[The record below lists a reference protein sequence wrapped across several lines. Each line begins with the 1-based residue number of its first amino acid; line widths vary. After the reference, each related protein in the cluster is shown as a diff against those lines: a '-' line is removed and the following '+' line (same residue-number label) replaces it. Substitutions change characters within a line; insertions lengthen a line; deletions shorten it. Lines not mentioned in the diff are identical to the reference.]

1 VAWIKARAANVIPG
15 DRLGVSHAVSTHGV
29 RAILRDART
38 SKRRTPGTVTKL
50 RDAPNSCGTPR
61 IADCELM
68 LGGLSVLLGTA
79 NVAGLDSVVAKP
91 GDASYADKA
100 RYADPYWALLES
112 GG

>member
-1 VAWIKARAANVIPG
+1 
-15 DRLGVSHAVSTHGV
+15 
-29 RAILRDART
+29 
-38 SKRRTPGTVTKL
+38 
-50 RDAPNSCGTPR
+50 
-61 IADCELM
+61 M